1 MKSLLLSTAL
11 AYLAT
16 PAVGQTRQLIG
27 YAGMLG
33 EWELTASV
41 TETKSWWSTEL
52 TGQLAMTHVGMCA
65 QDGPQRKMG
74 EIHVRFS
81 HLFSSM
87 KATLLMDG
95 VECSYSATLTDSYNG
110 LMECPGRRAVPMTV
124 WVK

>member
-1 MKSLLLSTAL
+1 MKSFLLSMAL
-11 AYLAT
+11 ACVAT
-16 PAVGQTRQLIG
+16 PTVGQTRQLIG
-27 YAGMLG
+27 YAGILG

-52 TGQLAMTHVGMCA
+52 TGPLAMTHVGMCA
-65 QDGPQRKMG
+65 QDGPERKAG
-74 EIHVRFS
+74 EIRVRFS
-81 HLFSSM
+81 RLFSSM

-110 LMECPGRRAVPMTV
+110 LMECPGRRAVPMMV